1 MSRAAIYY
9 NAKCLCCGKV
19 EEVMAKVG
27 PMVFCN
33 GCLKTELVDKGMVI
47 DENGDVNP
55 FSKIYK
61 KWIKIY
67 KDLPT

>member
-1 MSRAAIYY
+1 MAKAAVYY

-33 GCLKTELVDKGMVI
+33 ECLQTELVDKGMEINERGEV
-47 DENGDVNP
+47 DP
-55 FSKIYK
+55 LSKTYK
-61 KWIKIY
+61 KWIKI
-67 KDLPT
+67 